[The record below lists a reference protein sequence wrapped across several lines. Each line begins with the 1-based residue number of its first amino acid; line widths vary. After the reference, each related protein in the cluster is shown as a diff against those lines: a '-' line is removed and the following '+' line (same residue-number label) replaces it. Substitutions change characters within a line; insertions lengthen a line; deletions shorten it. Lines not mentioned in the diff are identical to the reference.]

1 MRYSKDTCVTTVSLE
16 NLADDL
22 YGAETKEEFK
32 KMLANSIGGWCAFG
46 SDCHFG
52 REFLKEESA
61 AKGKQCF
68 KWEKHDDEIT
78 FTATLIGEDY
88 EDEINWAFYP
98 FFELTD
104 ADYEAIKT
112 CIEEYKAETDSEPG
126 FVEIE
131 KVKEIHTYKLQDDWF
146 LEIRLEHEVN
156 ESNGKEL
163 DSWMG
168 YIYRKGYSPMF
179 VIGECLDQCTLYSN
193 WQPYKVTLKEFEL
206 TMYETLYDDEAT
218 ETPFEEYDRQI
229 ELIEQDNLRIIEE
242 MNA

>member
-1 MRYSKDTCVTTVSLE
+1 MKYYKCTCKTTVHKCD
-16 NLADDL
+16 LADL
-22 YGAETKEEFK
+22 KGLNNEEFK
-32 KMLANSIGGWCAFG
+32 NQLAFIIGSWCMFDKD
-46 SDCHFG
+46 SHTG
-52 REFLKEESA
+52 RGFRKIESA
-61 AKGKQCF
+61 AKGNKCF
-68 KWEKHDDEIT
+68 DWEKHGDTWT
-78 FTATLIGEDY
+78 FTATVICEDY
-88 EDEINWAFYP
+88 EDYIN
-98 FFELTD
+98 
-104 ADYEAIKT
+104 ADYHPYFDMTEMDYSAIRS
-112 CIEEYKAETDSEPG
+112 CIEDEEEENDSEPG

-156 ESNGKEL
+156 ESNGKEW

-179 VIGECLDQCTLYSN
+179 VYGECLDQCTLYSN
-193 WQPYKVTLKEFEL
+193 WQPYKVALKEFQL
-206 TMYETLYDDEAT
+206 SMYEALYDSEAA

>member
-1 MRYSKDTCVTTVSLE
+1 MKYYKCTCKTTVHKYDL
-16 NLADDL
+16 DDL
-22 YGAETKEEFK
+22 KGLNNEEFK
-32 KMLANSIGGWCAFG
+32 NKLAEIIGCWCKFEDD
-46 SDCHFG
+46 SHVG
-52 REFLKEESA
+52 RGFRKIESA
-61 AKGKQCF
+61 AKGNKYF
-68 KWEKHDDEIT
+68 DWEKHGDTWT
-78 FTATLIGEDY
+78 FTATVIEADY
-88 EDEINWAFYP
+88 EDYIN
-98 FFELTD
+98 
-104 ADYEAIKT
+104 ADFLPYFDMTEMDYSAIRS
-112 CIEEYKAETDSEPG
+112 CIEDDEEETDSEPG

-131 KVKEIHTYKLQDDWF
+131 KVKELHTYKLQDDWF

-156 ESNGKEL
+156 ESNGKEW

-179 VIGECLDQCTLYSN
+179 VYGECLDQCTLYSN